1 MIRQKFDE
9 LAEKYR
15 AGESSPEENA
25 FVKKW
30 AELHFRRHSEH
41 SVFASEDEAQKTR
54 ERLLGKIRV
63 TAEIPGKGW
72 ALRRTKWFLTGAAA
86 CLIAAS
92 FCGFLLWDMQTRES
106 SGTSAIGIET
116 KNTMPS
122 SRQIALPD
130 GSTAMLEPGASLV
143 TDDNY
148 GKQNRTVYLTG
159 EAFFDVEPNA
169 QSPFFVYTGELVT
182 EVLGT
187 SFRIKPKGDKKTI
200 EVSVMTGKV
209 SVYTGSTG
217 LDKKRIGVIATP
229 NQKVIYDTE
238 LKTLR
243 NDLVDTPKI
252 VASDVW
258 EPDFRFDEIPLE
270 KVLTLMQRTYGIEIV
285 VGNPVLNHCAFTG
298 NLNGLDLYKQLDIV
312 CDVIGAQ
319 YEIRGT
325 TVFVSGESCKGY

>member
-9 LAEKYR
+9 LAEKYC
-15 AGESSPEENA
+15 AGESTPEENA

-30 AELHFRRHSEH
+30 AELHFRKHSEH
-41 SVFASEDEAQKTR
+41 SVFASEAEAQKTK
-54 ERLLGKIRV
+54 ERLLKKIRI
-63 TAEIPGKGW
+63 AAKIPEKG
-72 ALRRTKWFLTGAAA
+72 RRLWRARWFLTGAAA

-92 FCGFLLWDMQTRES
+92 VCGFLLWDMQREQP
-106 SGTSAIGIET
+106 SGMLAMGIET
-116 KNTMPS
+116 KNTTPS
-122 SRQIALPD
+122 SRQITLPD

-143 TDDNY
+143 SDENY

-159 EAFFDVEPNA
+159 EAFFEVEPNA
-169 QSPFFVYTGELVT
+169 QSPFFVYTGELIT

-187 SFRIKPKGDKKTI
+187 SFRIRPEGEKKTI

-209 SVYTGSTG
+209 SVYTGNTG

-243 NDLVDTPKI
+243 NDLVDSPQM
-252 VASDVW
+252 VRSDIR
-258 EPDFRFDEIPLE
+258 EQDFQFDEIPLKE
-270 KVLTLMQRTYGIEIV
+270 VLTLMQHTYGVEIV

-325 TVFVSGESCKGY
+325 TVFVTGESCKGY

>member
-30 AELHFRRHSEH
+30 AELHFKRHSEH
-41 SVFASEDEAQKTR
+41 AVFASEDEAQKTR

-63 TAEIPGKGW
+63 TAQIPGKGRPLLRKRWFW
-72 ALRRTKWFLTGAAA
+72 AGAAA
-86 CLIAAS
+86 CLIAT
-92 FCGFLLWDMQTRES
+92 FGCGFLLWNTEAGKP
-106 SGTSAIGIET
+106 SGTSAMGIET
-116 KNTMPS
+116 KNTAPS
-122 SRQIALPD
+122 SRQITLPD

-143 TDDNY
+143 TDDHY

-169 QSPFFVYTGELVT
+169 KLPFFVYTGELVT

-187 SFRIKPKGDKKTI
+187 SFRIRPEGDKKTI

-217 LDKKRIGVIATP
+217 RDKKRIGVIATP
-229 NQKVIYDTE
+229 NHKVIYDTE
-238 LKTLR
+238 LKILR
-243 NDLVDTPKI
+243 NDLVDSPKI
-252 VASDVW
+252 VPSGAR
-258 EPDFRFDEIPLE
+258 EPDFRFDEIPLKE
-270 KVLTLMQRTYGIEIV
+270 VLALMQRTYGIEIV
-285 VGNPVLNHCAFTG
+285 VGNPVLNDCIFIG

-312 CDVIGAQ
+312 CDVIGAR

-325 TVFVSGESCKGY
+325 TVFVTGESCKGY